1 MSKFLAAI
9 INALN
14 HDVSIERTLSPT
26 EKLQK
31 LIQSYRSSEKK
42 LKDWE
47 EEM

>member
-1 MSKFLAAI
+1 MAAI
-9 INALN
+9 INAQN
-14 HDVSIERTLSPT
+14 HDVSIERSLSPT

-31 LIQSYRSSEKK
+31 LIQSYRTAEK